1 MGFGKKKPDRIET
14 EHLPG
19 PIATAYRRI
28 FTRHDRDVERLMFV
42 LDTAEITARFLSA
55 VVLCSLRELAE
66 QGKIDLPL
74 IPMGHPKTRLKKPS
88 FGLWMEILREG
99 SRRLHGNEELFDDE
113 AARSLAMSVCQFVFN
128 EKKKTKGQPYELLDQ
143 IVIIR
148 NKVHHPA
155 EELDIPTMCEEAEKL
170 INQALGELSFF
181 EDFTPYVVK
190 QINLRRRRLSNPEY
204 EHQCLLLQGEID
216 FPAAENDDRNW
227 YTETNEV
234 LIYRSDT
241 SYLNID
247 PLFVYIHSDE
257 IDKSKIG
264 QGKNAEEIF
273 PGMYCLAGFASKS
286 AGLVVDYL
294 PCSSST
300 KSFRTSNVAFRDED
314 LTNSLNEGVEEMLR
328 LLTPPKSDTP
338 EKPTTPEPG
347 APSEKPV
354 MTPAASDAPE
364 PESLVPEGTV
374 EASQNA
380 NPDSAST

>member
-55 VVLCSLRELAE
+55 VVLCTLRELAQKE
-66 QGKIDLPL
+66 KIDLPL
-74 IPMGHPKTRLKKPS
+74 LPMGDPKTRLKKPS

-99 SRRLHGNEELFDDE
+99 SRRLHDNEEAFEDE
-113 AARSLAMSVCQFVFN
+113 AAKALGMSVCRYVFN
-128 EKKKTKGQPYELLDQ
+128 ENKKTKGRPYEFLDQ
-143 IVIIR
+143 IVVIR

-155 EELDIPTMCEEAEKL
+155 EELDIPSMCEEAEKL
-170 INQALGELSFF
+170 INQALSELAFF

-190 QINLRRRRLSNPEY
+190 QIQMRHRRMASTEY
-204 EHQCLLLQGEID
+204 DHQCLLLQGEID
-216 FPAAENDDRNW
+216 FPAAENDERTW

-234 LIYRSDT
+234 LVYRSDT

-247 PLFVYIHSDE
+247 PLFVYIQAED

-264 QGKNAEEIF
+264 QGKNSEELY
-273 PGMYCLAGFASKS
+273 PGMYCFAGFASKS
-286 AGLVVDYL
+286 SGLVVDYL
-294 PCSSST
+294 PCSTST

-314 LTNSLNEGVEEMLR
+314 LTSCLNSSTEE
-328 LLTPPKSDTP
+328 LLSLLAK
-338 EKPTTPEPG
+338 
-347 APSEKPV
+347 
-354 MTPAASDAPE
+354 PE
-364 PESLVPEGTV
+364 PESAEAENPES
-374 EASQNA
+374 ANA
-380 NPDSAST
+380 